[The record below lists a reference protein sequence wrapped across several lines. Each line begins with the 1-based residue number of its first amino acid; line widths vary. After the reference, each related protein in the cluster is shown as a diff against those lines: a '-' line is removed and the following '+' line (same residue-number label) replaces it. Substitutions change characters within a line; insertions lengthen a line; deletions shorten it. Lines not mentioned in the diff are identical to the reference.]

1 MQSKVC
7 TKYILFI
14 FSLISKIIFSSN
26 SFSQENINNSTIF
39 EIQNSLRCPKNY
51 ICELEI
57 SKCAL
62 RIKRSRKI
70 NCNFNGEKK
79 EINETFYFT
88 DIEALNIIKDT
99 IFIKFSN
106 EYNKTISKIVKDY
119 KTKRKNIIHN
129 YKINNE
135 KFDLEEINSLNTNKK
150 ISISEI
156 VYCSNENEYYQSY
169 NFIAL
174 KNINNKKN
182 RKIVNY
188 LNRTIKKCNI
198 GE

>member
-1 MQSKVC
+1 MQSKLC

-26 SFSQENINNSTIF
+26 SFSQEYINNSTIF

-57 SKCAL
+57 NKCTL
-62 RIKRSRKI
+62 RITRSRKI

-79 EINETFYFT
+79 EINETFYFK
-88 DIEALNIIKDT
+88 DIESLNLLKDT
-99 IFIKFSN
+99 IFIKFSK
-106 EYNKTISKIVKDY
+106 EYNKTISKTVKDY
-119 KTKRKNIIHN
+119 KIKRKNTIHN
-129 YKINNE
+129 YNINNT
-135 KFDLEEINSLNTNKK
+135 KFDIKDINSLNANKK
-150 ISISEI
+150 TSISEI

-174 KNINNKKN
+174 KNINNKQ
-182 RKIVNY
+182 KIETVNY
-188 LNRTIKKCNI
+188 LNRIIKKCNI

>member
-1 MQSKVC
+1 MQSRVC
-7 TKYILFI
+7 TKYITFI
-14 FSLISKIIFSSN
+14 FSLISTIIFSSN
-26 SFSQENINNSTIF
+26 SFSQEYINNSTIF

-57 SKCAL
+57 NKCAL
-62 RIKRSRKI
+62 RITRSRKI

-79 EINETFYFT
+79 EINETFYLT
-88 DIEALNIIKDT
+88 DIESLNILKDT
-99 IFIKFSN
+99 IFIKFN
-106 EYNKTISKIVKDY
+106 KKYNKNISKIIKDY

-129 YKINNE
+129 YNINNT
-135 KFDLEEINSLNTNKK
+135 KFNTDEINSLNTNKK

-156 VYCSNENEYYQSY
+156 VYCSNKNEYYQSY

-174 KNINNKKN
+174 KNINNKQ
-182 RKIVNY
+182 KIKTVNY
-188 LNRTIKKCNI
+188 LNRIIKSCSI